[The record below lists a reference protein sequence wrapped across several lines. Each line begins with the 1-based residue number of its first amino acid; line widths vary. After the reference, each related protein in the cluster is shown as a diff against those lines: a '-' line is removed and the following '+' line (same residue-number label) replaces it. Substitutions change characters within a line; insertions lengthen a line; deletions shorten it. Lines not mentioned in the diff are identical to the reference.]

1 MGQLMTVLA
10 ETEESRTGIA
20 LPRTSVV
27 RAGNGQMI
35 VYEHAN
41 AERFVPREVRVE
53 PLDGDRVLVIS
64 GLEPSKRI
72 VTQGV
77 ELLNQIR

>member
-1 MGQLMTVLA
+1 MTSPVSVSMSWSWCFRLIL
-10 ETEESRTGIA
+10 SRE
-20 LPRTSVV
+20 RTPLRLCCFTS
-27 RAGNGQMI
+27 
-35 VYEHAN
+35 YEHAN

-53 PLDGDRVLVIS
+53 PLDGERVLVVS